1 MKSYLACLALGFLFP
16 LAALSQTTVSGKI
29 TDMETGDPIP
39 FANVIVLGLD
49 VGAATDFEGNYSL
62 SFDAHADSIK
72 ASYVGYE
79 SLSKK
84 LTVGESQTVNF
95 QLGAAA
101 YSLTEFVFEAGENP
115 AYPILRKV
123 VANKS
128 KHDKR
133 NLQAYESD
141 NYTKIEI
148 DIDQISDKLKEKKM
162 MSKITSV
169 LDSIKILTD
178 DEGNRILPVFLSE
191 SISKFYF
198 RDNPKL
204 TKEEILNTRV
214 SGVGITDGTTVS
226 QITGS
231 VFQEYNFY
239 KNWLTILEKDFVSPI
254 ADGWK
259 GFYDYD
265 LTDSVKVGDDS
276 CYVLQVYPLRQQD
289 LAFSGTIWVNMTDY
303 SLKQVDLSIP
313 KESNINFVDQIKI
326 QQELTPTSA
335 GPSLPNKSRVLV
347 KVGKLSPGTAGFFA
361 KFYSSSK
368 NIIVDQPRPTS
379 FFNKAID
386 LKIDASQSESYWKE
400 NRHDPLSEQELVVFQ
415 MVDTLKNI
423 PVIKFYAESLLFLA
437 SGYHPVGKFDLGP
450 WTGLFN
456 YNNVE
461 GVRLGIGARTNYK
474 FSKKWVFEG
483 YLAYG
488 FADEE
493 IKYDASV
500 TRILERGKWTTVTLS
515 AQREI
520 DQVGL
525 QIGGLQNNA
534 IFLAANRFGT
544 LRRPFYSDEQALS
557 IQRDLFKGFN
567 VSGGLKFSQFSP
579 AFNFYYLEKGTG
591 EYKDEFQY
599 TEAELS
605 LRYGRDEVFL
615 VDDNYR
621 VSLGPSKWPIF
632 TLSYS
637 KGLPSL
643 GGDIGYDKF
652 SLSIYQK
659 LNMGF
664 LGVSR
669 YEVKAGT
676 LLGEVPYPLLE
687 NHLGNETVFY
697 TTAAFNQ
704 MDYFEFASDRYA
716 SLQYRHHFEG
726 FLLNKIPLVKKLKW
740 RAVAN
745 ANVLFGSI
753 RDENVL
759 NVPLNGPQGE
769 FLPTFRTLDPSVPYV
784 ELGYGIENIFK
795 FFRVDAFHRLTY
807 LDQPGV
813 RKFGVKVSA
822 QFIL

>member
-1 MKSYLACLALGFLFP
+1 MRINLIGIIMGMLSPFF
-16 LAALSQTTVSGKI
+16 ALSQTVVSGKV
-29 TDMETGDPIP
+29 TDAETGDPIP
-39 FANVIVLGLD
+39 FANVLLLGTE
-49 VGAATDFEGNYSL
+49 VGAATDFEGYFYLATEHSP
-62 SFDAHADSIK
+62 DSVRV
-72 ASYVGYE
+72 SYVGYE
-79 SLSKK
+79 PMTRAIRQGETQSL
-84 LTVGESQTVNF
+84 NF
-95 QLGAAA
+95 QLLPTA
-101 YSLTEFVFEAGENP
+101 YGLIEIVFQAGENP
-115 AYPILRKV
+115 AYPIIRQV
-123 VANKS
+123 VANKHR
-128 KHDKR
+128 HDKR
-133 NLQAYESD
+133 SLKAYESD
-141 NYTKIEI
+141 NYTKVEI
-148 DIDQISDKLKEKKM
+148 DIDEISDKLKQKRV
-162 MSKITSV
+162 MSKVTSV
-169 LDSIKILTD
+169 LDSIKVLTD
-178 DEGNRILPVFLSE
+178 DEGKRILPVFLSE
-191 SISKFYF
+191 TVSKFYF
-198 RDNPKL
+198 RDQPKL
-204 TKEEILNTRV
+204 SKEEILNTRV

-226 QITGS
+226 QLTGS

-534 IFLAANRFGT
+534 IFLAANRFGS
-544 LRRPFYSDEQALS
+544 LRRPFYSDEQSLS

-621 VSLGPSKWPIF
+621 VSLGPSK
-632 TLSYS
+632 
-637 KGLPSL
+637 
-643 GGDIGYDKF
+643 
-652 SLSIYQK
+652 
-659 LNMGF
+659 
-664 LGVSR
+664 
-669 YEVKAGT
+669 
-676 LLGEVPYPLLE
+676 
-687 NHLGNETVFY
+687 
-697 TTAAFNQ
+697 
-704 MDYFEFASDRYA
+704 
-716 SLQYRHHFEG
+716 
-726 FLLNKIPLVKKLKW
+726 
-740 RAVAN
+740 
-745 ANVLFGSI
+745 
-753 RDENVL
+753 
-759 NVPLNGPQGE
+759 
-769 FLPTFRTLDPSVPYV
+769 
-784 ELGYGIENIFK
+784 
-795 FFRVDAFHRLTY
+795 
-807 LDQPGV
+807 
-813 RKFGVKVSA
+813 
-822 QFIL
+822 